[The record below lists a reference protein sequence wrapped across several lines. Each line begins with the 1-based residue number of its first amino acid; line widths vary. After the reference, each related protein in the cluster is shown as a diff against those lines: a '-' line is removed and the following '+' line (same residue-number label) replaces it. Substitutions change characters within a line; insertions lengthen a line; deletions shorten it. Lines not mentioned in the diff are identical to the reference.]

1 MRNNLLNDYKM
12 MNDEEKEVFIAKK
25 GDMLTEDQRNAA
37 FYQGCEDKLV
47 DVEIRKD
54 AKSI

>member
-1 MRNNLLNDYKM
+1 